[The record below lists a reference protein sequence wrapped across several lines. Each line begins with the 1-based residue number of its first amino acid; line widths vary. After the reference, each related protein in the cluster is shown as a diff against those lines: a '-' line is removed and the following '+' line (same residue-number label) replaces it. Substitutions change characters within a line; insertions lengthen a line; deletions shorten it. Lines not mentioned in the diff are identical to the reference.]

1 MPLDEQDTFGALESD
16 LVRRYPGQFAVVC
29 GDNLVG
35 VYATVDD
42 ALMAVSS
49 AFDERTLPEAAPVQ
63 ISELADPV
71 TVRVTA
77 RPYPRETIPAPAG

>member
-1 MPLDEQDTFGALESD
+1 VLDEHATFETLEPD

-29 GDNLVG
+29 GDSLVG
-35 VYATVDD
+35 VYETVDD
-42 ALMAVSS
+42 ALLAVSS
-49 AFDERTLPEAAPVQ
+49 AFDERTLPESVPVQ

-77 RPYPRETIPAPAG
+77 RPYPRETNATAPAR